1 MLQVFL
7 TQYYA
12 SIITF
17 IKDLKIHISKCIP
30 SYYLGCKGSA
40 STTCIRLR
48 LGVRRGVVANQEG
61 TSCSELVM

>member
-17 IKDLKIHISKCIP
+17 IKDLKIHISKCI
-30 SYYLGCKGSA
+30 SQLLFG
-40 STTCIRLR
+40 LQ
-48 LGVRRGVVANQEG
+48 GVSQHH
-61 TSCSELVM
+61 LH